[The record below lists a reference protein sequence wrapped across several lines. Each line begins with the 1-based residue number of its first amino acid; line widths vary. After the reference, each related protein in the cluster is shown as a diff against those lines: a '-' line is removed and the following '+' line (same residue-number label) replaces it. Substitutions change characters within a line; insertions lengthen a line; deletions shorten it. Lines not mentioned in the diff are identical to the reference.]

1 MFSLILKC
9 DAMTL
14 NLRPLEC
21 FLSRDQYLCKI
32 RLLKQQQQQQI
43 FTCRKS
49 STPTAFVWNTNMA
62 AARHVKPLS
71 SAEAPARYPY
81 ENSNNRKNRKR
92 AGSDGKR
99 EKARSV
105 FLSPQPPH
113 NTKMPLRRREM

>member
-9 DAMTL
+9 DTKAL

-21 FLSRDQYLCKI
+21 FHSRDQYLCKI
-32 RLLKQQQQQQI
+32 RLLKQQQPKKT

-49 STPTAFVWNTNMA
+49 STLTAFVWNTNMA

-81 ENSNNRKNRKR
+81 KNSNIQKK
-92 AGSDGKR
+92 
-99 EKARSV
+99 
-105 FLSPQPPH
+105 
-113 NTKMPLRRREM
+113 